1 MSRPEPVAVVH
12 LARQLN
18 GEAALQA
25 FVRSY
30 AANEAGM
37 PHRLV
42 AVLKGYDEGSA
53 ADLSARRLLGPLD
66 AEVLR
71 VPDDGLDLD
80 AYRAAVAATGYAHYL
95 FLNSFVRFEATGWLQ
110 KIFACGSRQ
119 GVGIAG
125 ATGSWQSVV
134 SDEID
139 LIRGRIRQRF
149 GPPEASPPG
158 AAEAP
163 ASASPRRPTESGALA
178 ACGALWHS
186 FRRFPAFPNHHI
198 RTNGFLLSRAVLSRL
213 TWARTAT
220 KLDAHLIE
228 SGRNGLTAQVLRAGL
243 EAVVVGRDGRGYP
256 RHQWHASGA
265 FWQGDQENLLIA
277 DNKTKQ
283 YQDASPAER
292 QWLSRSAW
300 RGLAAP
306 GKG

>member
-1 MSRPEPVAVVH
+1 MVH

-42 AVLKGYDEGSA
+42 AVLKGYDEGSPA
-53 ADLSARRLLGPLD
+53 ELSARRLLGPLD

-71 VPDDGLDLD
+71 VSDEGFDLD
-80 AYRAAVAATGYAHYL
+80 AYRTAVAATGYAHYM
-95 FLNSFVRFEATGWLQ
+95 FLNSFVRFEAAGWLQ
-110 KIFACGSRQ
+110 KIFSYGSRQ
-119 GVGIAG
+119 DVGIAG
-125 ATGSWQSVV
+125 ATGSCQSVV

-139 LIRGRIRQRF
+139 LIRGRIHRF
-149 GPPEASPPG
+149 GAAQASPPA

-163 ASASPRRPTESGALA
+163 ASGTPRRAIVPGALA
-178 ACGALWHS
+178 ACGALWRS

-198 RTNGFLLSRAVLSRL
+198 RTNGFLLSRDMLGRL
-213 TWARTAT
+213 IWGPTAT

-228 SGRNGLTAQVLRAGL
+228 SGRNGLTAQVFRAGL

-256 RHQWHASGA
+256 PSQWHASGA

-277 DNKTKQ
+277 DNKTAQ

-292 QWLSRSAW
+292 QRLSHSAW
-300 RGLAAP
+300 RGHARP
-306 GKG
+306 GNE